1 MGCRH
6 CNTEE
11 VESQTHL
18 EICTGTKEMRNDLD
32 MKIEKDQ
39 LAFRRKMS
47 KKLRDLVKSDEYD
60 EIKNKEL
67 RIKPVNKKQPI
78 NNKDSKSLEIH
89 QSHDETVA
97 MSQVVD
103 VQEAIPATSRE
114 GWSHAAVVLR
124 TPGTSIDAG
133 ILSNDPPL

>member
-1 MGCRH
+1 M
-6 CNTEE
+6 
-11 VESQTHL
+11 
-18 EICTGTKEMRNDLD
+18 
-32 MKIEKDQ
+32 
-39 LAFRRKMS
+39 

-124 TPGTSIDAG
+124 KPGTSIDAG
-133 ILSNDPPL
+133 VLRDDPQ